1 MPFCVKCGRQIADDA
16 RFCPSCGAPV
26 AAKAASSGPAPGQ
39 PFGSTHVSGIDA
51 LTKDQMVQGY
61 WMRRLIAFVI
71 DAIVVGIAFGILAA
85 ILVIPSI
92 ITSLTSGNV
101 FNVGAIFGASAYS
114 LLNSVVLVL
123 YFSLA
128 ESFYGITLGKSV
140 IRLKA
145 TTLEGRTPT
154 LEQSL
159 IRNASKIN
167 WVLLLL
173 DVIFG
178 LATQTDYKQK
188 YSDRYAR
195 TVVVGR

>member
-1 MPFCVKCGRQIADDA
+1 
-16 RFCPSCGAPV
+16 
-26 AAKAASSGPAPGQ
+26 
-39 PFGSTHVSGIDA
+39 
-51 LTKDQMVQGY
+51 
-61 WMRRLIAFVI
+61 VI

-128 ESFYGITLGKSV
+128 ESFYGTTLGKSV
-140 IRLKA
+140 MRLKA